1 MARWYNSHMMFHRLQ
16 RLFHS
21 MKTQE
26 KIFHPVLID
35 MLKLELSNDEYRAI
49 QCALETYVDLERE
62 KYSKCSDDKIFT
74 ATQLKI
80 FTDFQVL

>member
-1 MARWYNSHMMFHRLQ
+1 
-16 RLFHS
+16 

-62 KYSKCSDDKIFT
+62 KYSECSDDRIFT

-80 FTDFQVL
+80 FADFQVL

>member
-1 MARWYNSHMMFHRLQ
+1 MEKWFNLHMMFHVLQ

-26 KIFHPVLID
+26 KTSHPVLID
-35 MLKLELSNDEYRAI
+35 MLKLELSNAEYRAI
-49 QCALETYVDLERE
+49 QSALETYVDLERE

-74 ATQLKI
+74 TTQLKI
-80 FTDFQVL
+80 FNDFQVL